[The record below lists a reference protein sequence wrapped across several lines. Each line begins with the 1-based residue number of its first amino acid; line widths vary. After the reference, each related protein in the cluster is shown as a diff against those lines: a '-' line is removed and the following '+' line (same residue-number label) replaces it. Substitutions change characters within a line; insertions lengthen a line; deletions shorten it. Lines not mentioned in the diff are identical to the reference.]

1 MEDISADGSQDRTAE
16 TDMLMWKK
24 KNTRRQAVA
33 EDAGEPLI
41 WLQPDRLRFSL
52 SILAFIVLLVALT
65 RLPIATPSWLYGRAP
80 VTIVSPVT
88 FGVVNPAA
96 YAAKRRH
103 AMQATSPV
111 LKLMNRGQVLTLIKT
126 QLMNLPYDVAGVK
139 TPAQMPAPLNKR
151 FAGMTPAALTWLH
164 GIIKQNQVPAYMTR
178 LRLLDH
184 LLQSHPVVDAKTWK
198 LIARTAADEIV
209 VPKGTKG
216 NLGYRTL
223 SMSRLRSLGPNG
235 QGYRSLVERSFP
247 EPMWSTLIAYL
258 GSVGSPIYTLDAA
271 ATRRAQEA
279 SAAAVKKVITVIHR
293 GQILA
298 AAGEPIHAPARQ
310 AILAA
315 YAAYRHKIQIA
326 HPWAP
331 LEGVLG
337 LGAMASIL
345 GVLWGIFLFT
355 RRDETRRRAAW
366 FPSVLII
373 ACLLI
378 VRILLAVGLGDWIYL
393 LGLAPILLGATVLV
407 TVYGNRFAMGAAAFC
422 IVIVT
427 VMGGLQMSFLLTALV
442 AAMVLIFS
450 LEQIRTRTQ
459 VIRVGLLDAVAAG
472 ATLLAFGL
480 TRSGGDRLLPLQWFW
495 LHAEPSWLSPLLNIV
510 MAAGAA
516 LLSISLLLVLL
527 PAIER
532 LFGITTA
539 MTLLELSDT
548 NRPLLRRLAI
558 EAPGTFSHS
567 LILGTLAE
575 AAARSIGADP
585 LLCRVGAYYHDIGKM
600 LKPGYFVENTGNG
613 GANRHE
619 KLSPAMSLLI
629 VVGHV
634 KDGLELAREYHLPRR
649 IGQFIAE
656 HHGTTV
662 VEYFYQAARQ
672 RQARD
677 ALVGAAS
684 TPIEDSQYRYPGPR
698 PQSRETAILMICDGC
713 ESMVRSLSDP
723 TPARI
728 EGAVHDLIYRRLLD
742 DQFSQSGL
750 TLTDLNTIEQSLLRS
765 LAGVHHPR
773 IAYKTEVPALQ
784 RA

>member
-1 MEDISADGSQDRTAE
+1 MH
-16 TDMLMWKK
+16 MWKK
-24 KNTRRQAVA
+24 KNSRRQAVA
-33 EDAGEPLI
+33 DDAGEPRF
-41 WLQPDRLRFSL
+41 WLQPGRLRFSL
-52 SILAFIVLLVALT
+52 GVLAFAVILVAIT
-65 RLPIATPSWLYGRAP
+65 RIPIATPSWLYGRAP

-96 YAAKRRH
+96 YAAKRQQ
-103 AMQATSPV
+103 AMDATSPV
-111 LKLMNRGQVLTLIKT
+111 LQLAHRGQVLALIKA
-126 QLMNLPYDVAGVK
+126 QLMNLPYDVADVK
-139 TPAQMPAPLNKR
+139 KIAQLPAPIQKR
-151 FAGMTPAALTWLH
+151 FADMTPGALAWLH
-164 GIIKQNQVPAYMTR
+164 EIVLQNQFSAYMTR

-184 LLQSHPVVDAKTWK
+184 LLRSHPVVDAQTWK
-198 LIARTAADEIV
+198 LIARTAADHV
-209 VPKGTKG
+209 MAPKGIKSSD
-216 NLGYRTL
+216 GYL
-223 SMSRLRSLGPNG
+223 KLPMSRLRALGKHG

-247 EPMWSTLIAYL
+247 EPMWSTLIGYL
-258 GSVGSPIYTLDAA
+258 GSVGSPIFTLDKS
-271 ATRRAQEA
+271 ATQRARLA
-279 SAAAVKKVITVIHR
+279 NAAAVKKVMTTVHR

-298 AAGEPIHAPARQ
+298 SAGKMIHSSDRE

-315 YAAYRHKIQIA
+315 YQAYRHKIQIA
-326 HPWAP
+326 HPWAS
-331 LEGVLG
+331 LEGILG
-337 LGAMASIL
+337 MAVMASIL
-345 GVLWGIFLFT
+345 GLLWGLFLIT
-355 RRDETRRRAAW
+355 RQDEARQKASW
-366 FPSVLII
+366 FPSLLII
-373 ACLLI
+373 VGLLI
-378 VRILLAVGLGDWIYL
+378 TRILMALGLGDWIYL
-393 LGLAPILLGATVLV
+393 LGLSPILLGATILV
-407 TVYGNRFAMGAAAFC
+407 TVYGKRFALGAAAFC

-427 VMGGLQMSFLLTALV
+427 VMGGLQLSFLLTALIS
-442 AAMVLIFS
+442 AMVLIFL

-459 VIRVGLLDAVAAG
+459 VIRVGLLDAAAAG

-480 TRSGGDRLLPLQWFW
+480 ARSGADRLLPLQWFW
-495 LHAEPSWLSPLLNIV
+495 LHAEPSWMSPLHNIA

-516 LLSISLLLVLL
+516 LLSIFVLLLLL
-527 PAIER
+527 PVIER

-575 AAARSIGADP
+575 SAARSIGADP

-600 LKPGYFVENTGNG
+600 LKPGYFVENTGGG

-634 KDGLELAREYHLPRR
+634 KDGLELASEHHLPKSIRR
-649 IGQFIAE
+649 FIAE

-662 VEYFYQAARQ
+662 VEYFFQAARQ

-677 ALVGAAS
+677 ALVGADS
-684 TPIEDSQYRYPGPR
+684 SPIEDSQYRYPGPK
-698 PQSRETAILMICDGC
+698 PQSRETAVLMICDGC

-728 EGAVHDLIYRRLLD
+728 EGAVHELIRRRLLD
-742 DQFSQSGL
+742 EQFSQSGL
-750 TLTDLNTIEQSLLRS
+750 TLTDLNTIEQSLVRS

-773 IAYKTEVPALQ
+773 IAYNTEKPVLK